1 MSLPYEQLAAIR
13 LGYGLSPRRPLPSDP
28 AQVARLVAQAGPEPD
43 GITLDKV
50 REWQSEGQQ
59 LAQVARNGTKEQN
72 KASRMHKQRLR
83 GLFQAAVL
91 HRFARAVDDPT
102 GFGERLVWFWAD
114 HFTVAGGSIYF
125 NLMSD
130 AIVQDAI
137 RPHLTGKFA
146 DMMFAA
152 ETHPAMLRYLDQ
164 TRSVGPNSML
174 AKSRPKQSLGV
185 NENLAREMI
194 ELHSMGVGADYTQQD
209 VEELARLLTGLTY
222 NPRQPTV
229 FRAGR
234 AEPGAETVLG
244 ETYGGKGKASLGDI
258 RAVIGSLAT
267 QEATARHIARKMAVH
282 FVADDPPQ
290 GLVDRLAGV
299 FSDTGGDLGAMNLA
313 LAQAPEL
320 EQTLRAKMR
329 QPFEFLVASMRGLGM
344 TGQQVD
350 ALRPA
355 ALRRHLLNPMA
366 IMGQPWAAPD
376 GPDGWP
382 EKASD
387 WASPQGIAMR
397 INWAMTSPP
406 ELLGQLPDARD
417 LLRDALGDTA
427 SEAVAWAVPRAE
439 SNPEGVALVLASAD
453 FNRR

>member
-1 MSLPYEQLAAIR
+1 MPLPYEQLAAIR
-13 LGYGLSPRRPLPSDP
+13 LGFGLSPRGQLPTDP
-28 AQVARLVAQAGPEPD
+28 EQVARLVSESGPEPD
-43 GITLDKV
+43 GITLDKL
-50 REWQSEGQQ
+50 REWQSEGKALDQK
-59 LAQVARNGTKEQN
+59 ARNGTKEQN
-72 KASRMHKQRLR
+72 KASRMHKQRMR
-83 GLFQAAVL
+83 ALFQAAVL
-91 HRFARAVDDPT
+91 RRFARAVDDPT

-114 HFTVAGGSIYF
+114 HFTVTGGSIYY

-137 RPHLTGKFA
+137 RPHLAGKFA

-164 TRSVGPNSML
+164 TRSVGPNSVI
-174 AKSRPKQSLGV
+174 AKQKPDKALGL

-194 ELHSMGVGADYTQQD
+194 ELHSMGVGADYTQKD
-209 VEELARLLTGLTY
+209 VEELAELLTGLTY

-229 FRAGR
+229 FRPRR

-244 ETYGGKGKASLGDI
+244 ETYGGKGRASMGDI
-258 RAVIGSLAT
+258 RAVIANLAT
-267 QEATARHIARKMAVH
+267 QEATARHIARKMVVH

-320 EQTLRAKMR
+320 EENLRGKMR
-329 QPFEFLVASMRGLGM
+329 QPFEFLVASMRALGM
-344 TGQQVD
+344 TGSQVD

-382 EKASD
+382 ERAED

-406 ELLGQLPDARD
+406 ELLGQLPDARA
-417 LLRDALGDTA
+417 LLRAALGDTA

-439 SNPEGVALVLASAD
+439 SNPEGVALVLSSAD